1 MKNISEYIKK
11 YPMFCGGI
19 LLFLVL
25 FIFTMV
31 KGIYGTGIMII
42 PLLLTYIF
50 WLITTAERDEGW
62 ELLEKVANRYQ
73 DLVAK
78 YNNLV
83 DDYNKLADAYKDLES
98 QVTDSTVEVHMVD
111 DNVDDQTES

>member
-1 MKNISEYIKK
+1 
-11 YPMFCGGI
+11 MFCGGI

-31 KGIYGTGIMII
+31 KGAYGIGIMFI

-62 ELLEKVANRYQ
+62 ELLEKVANHYQ
-73 DLVAK
+73 DLSKK
-78 YNNLV
+78 YNNLI
-83 DDYNKLADAYKDLES
+83 DEYNELVDAYNDLKD
-98 QVTDSTVEVHMVD
+98 QVNGQSVTVELVD